1 MKVHDLVNEAPIEM
15 DPSQP
20 NNPRIFGHEKAN
32 PMSLK
37 GRIMQARAQLKE
49 LAKMAD
55 SDELEV
61 WERITKLSKG
71 GMFMGLEQ
79 NFEQIRH
86 GIDELAKKRKK
97 GGTGSRGINR
107 GIGEIDQNTS
117 KQQDLGNGFVLTSVN
132 AFGATR
138 KAVLDTQSNT
148 YYIPNKND
156 NGSAIAR
163 TPAPYLTVKDGKT
176 GASMG
181 GPETKAAMMK
191 AGLINETATAGA
203 TSAGSVASVSNKQ
216 SNPTKKGKHGAPEA
230 PQHKNKD
237 GTVKNALN
245 TDDNLFGGKTVKR

>member
-15 DPSQP
+15 DPTQP
-20 NNPRIFGHEKAN
+20 NNPTIYGHDKAN
-32 PMSLK
+32 PMTLK
-37 GRIMQARAQLKE
+37 GRIMSARAQLKE

-86 GIDELAKKRKK
+86 GIGELAKKRKK

-107 GIGEIDQNTS
+107 GIGEIDQNIS
-117 KQQDLGNGFVLTSVN
+117 KQQDLGNGFVLTSID

-148 YYIPNKND
+148 HYILNKND

-163 TPAPYLTVKDGKT
+163 TPAPYLTIKDGKT

-191 AGLINETATAGA
+191 AGLVNETTTAGA
-203 TSAGSVASVSNKQ
+203 VAAVVNPGAG
-216 SNPTKKGKHGAPEA
+216 T
-230 PQHKNKD
+230 KNKK
-237 GTVKNALN
+237 TNKIAKNALDSN
-245 TDDNLFGGKTVKR
+245 DNLFGGKPVKR

>member
-20 NNPRIFGHEKAN
+20 NNPKIFGHEKAN

-107 GIGEIDQNTS
+107 GIGE
-117 KQQDLGNGFVLTSVN
+117 
-132 AFGATR
+132 
-138 KAVLDTQSNT
+138 
-148 YYIPNKND
+148 
-156 NGSAIAR
+156 
-163 TPAPYLTVKDGKT
+163 
-176 GASMG
+176 
-181 GPETKAAMMK
+181 
-191 AGLINETATAGA
+191 TATVGA

-216 SNPTKKGKHGAPEA
+216 SSPTKKGKHGAPEA

-245 TDDNLFGGKTVKR
+245 TNDNLFGGKTVKR

>member
-1 MKVHDLVNEAPIEM
+1 MKVHDLVNEAPIQM
-15 DPSQP
+15 DPSEP
-20 NNPRIFGHEKAN
+20 NNPTVYGHEKAN
-32 PMSLK
+32 PMTLK

-55 SDELEV
+55 SNELEV
-61 WERITKLSKG
+61 WEQITKLAKG

-86 GIDELAKKRKK
+86 GIGELAKKRKK
-97 GGTGSRGINR
+97 GGTSSRGINK

-117 KQQDLGNGFVLTSVN
+117 KQQDLGNGFTLTSID

-148 YYIPNKND
+148 YYILNKND

-163 TPAPYLTVKDGKT
+163 TPAPYLTIKDGKT

-191 AGLINETATAGA
+191 AGLINET
-203 TSAGSVASVSNKQ
+203 TSASSIAAVPNPGVAK
-216 SNPTKKGKHGAPEA
+216 TKKTSKIA
-230 PQHKNKD
+230 
-237 GTVKNALN
+237 KNALDTN
-245 TDDNLFGGKTVKR
+245 DNLLGGKPIKR

>member
-1 MKVHDLVNEAPIEM
+1 MKIFDLTNEHIEEAPIQM
-15 DPSQP
+15 DPSEP
-20 NNPRIFGHEKAN
+20 NNPTVYGHEKAN
-32 PMSLK
+32 PMTLK

-55 SDELEV
+55 SNELEV

-86 GIDELAKKRKK
+86 GIGELAKKRKK
-97 GGTGSRGINR
+97 GGTGSRGINK
-107 GIGEIDQNTS
+107 GIGEIDQATS
-117 KQQDLGNGFVLTSVN
+117 TTPKQQDLGNGFTLTSID

-138 KAVLDTQSNT
+138 KAVLDTSNNT
-148 YYIPNKND
+148 YYILNKND

-163 TPAPYLTVKDGKT
+163 TPAPYLTIKDGKT

-191 AGLINETATAGA
+191 AGLINET
-203 TSAGSVASVSNKQ
+203 TSASSIAAVPNPGVAK
-216 SNPTKKGKHGAPEA
+216 TKKTSKIA
-230 PQHKNKD
+230 
-237 GTVKNALN
+237 KNALDTN
-245 TDDNLFGGKTVKR
+245 DNLLGGKPIKR

>member
-61 WERITKLSKG
+61 WEQITKLSKG

-97 GGTGSRGINR
+97 GGTGSRGINK
-107 GIGEIDQNTS
+107 GIS
-117 KQQDLGNGFVLTSVN
+117 
-132 AFGATR
+132 
-138 KAVLDTQSNT
+138 
-148 YYIPNKND
+148 
-156 NGSAIAR
+156 
-163 TPAPYLTVKDGKT
+163 
-176 GASMG
+176 
-181 GPETKAAMMK
+181 ET
-191 AGLINETATAGA
+191 TTAGA
-203 TSAGSVASVSNKQ
+203 VAAVV
-216 SNPTKKGKHGAPEA
+216 NPGPST
-230 PQHKNKD
+230 KNKK
-237 GTVKNALN
+237 TNKVAKNALDSN
-245 TDDNLFGGKTVKR
+245 DSLFGGKTVKR

>member
-15 DPSQP
+15 DPSEP

-32 PMSLK
+32 PMTLK

-107 GIGEIDQNTS
+107 GIGEIDQNIS
-117 KQQDLGNGFVLTSVN
+117 KQQDLGNGFVLTSID

-148 YYIPNKND
+148 HYILNKND

-163 TPAPYLTVKDGKT
+163 TPAPYLTIKDGKT

-191 AGLINETATAGA
+191 AGLVNETTTAGA
-203 TSAGSVASVSNKQ
+203 VAAVVNPGANTKPKKTNKV
-216 SNPTKKGKHGAPEA
+216 A
-230 PQHKNKD
+230 
-237 GTVKNALN
+237 KNALDTN
-245 TDDNLFGGKTVKR
+245 DNLLGGKPVKR

>member
-86 GIDELAKKRKK
+86 GIDELAKKRRK

-107 GIGEIDQNTS
+107 GIGET
-117 KQQDLGNGFVLTSVN
+117 T
-132 AFGATR
+132 
-138 KAVLDTQSNT
+138 
-148 YYIPNKND
+148 
-156 NGSAIAR
+156 
-163 TPAPYLTVKDGKT
+163 
-176 GASMG
+176 
-181 GPETKAAMMK
+181 
-191 AGLINETATAGA
+191 TAGA
-203 TSAGSVASVSNKQ
+203 VAAVV
-216 SNPTKKGKHGAPEA
+216 NPGPST
-230 PQHKNKD
+230 KNKK
-237 GTVKNALN
+237 TNKVAKNALDSN
-245 TDDNLFGGKTVKR
+245 DSLFGGKTVKR

>member
-1 MKVHDLVNEAPIEM
+1 MKIFDLTNENIEEAPIQM
-15 DPSQP
+15 DPSEP
-20 NNPRIFGHEKAN
+20 NNPTVYGHEKAN
-32 PMSLK
+32 PMTLK

-55 SDELEV
+55 SNELEV

-86 GIDELAKKRKK
+86 GIGELAKKRKK
-97 GGTGSRGINR
+97 GGTGSRGINK
-107 GIGEIDQNTS
+107 GIGEIDQATS
-117 KQQDLGNGFVLTSVN
+117 TTPKQQDLGNGFTLTSID

-138 KAVLDTQSNT
+138 KAVLDTSNNT
-148 YYIPNKND
+148 YYILNKND

-163 TPAPYLTVKDGKT
+163 TPAPYLTIKDGKT

-191 AGLINETATAGA
+191 AGLINET
-203 TSAGSVASVSNKQ
+203 TSASSIAAVPNPGVAK
-216 SNPTKKGKHGAPEA
+216 TKKTSKIA
-230 PQHKNKD
+230 
-237 GTVKNALN
+237 KNALDTN
-245 TDDNLFGGKTVKR
+245 DNLLGGKPIKR

>member
-1 MKVHDLVNEAPIEM
+1 MKIFDLTNEHIEEAPIQM
-15 DPSQP
+15 DPSEP
-20 NNPRIFGHEKAN
+20 NNPTVYGHEKAN
-32 PMSLK
+32 PMTLK

-55 SDELEV
+55 SNELEV
-61 WERITKLSKG
+61 WEQITKLAKG

-86 GIDELAKKRKK
+86 GIGELAKKRKK
-97 GGTGSRGINR
+97 GGTSSRGINK

-117 KQQDLGNGFVLTSVN
+117 KQQDLGNGFTLTSID

-148 YYIPNKND
+148 YYILNKND

-163 TPAPYLTVKDGKT
+163 TPAPYLTIKDGKT

-191 AGLINETATAGA
+191 AGLINET
-203 TSAGSVASVSNKQ
+203 TSASSIAAVPNPGVAK
-216 SNPTKKGKHGAPEA
+216 TKKTSKIA
-230 PQHKNKD
+230 
-237 GTVKNALN
+237 KNALDTN
-245 TDDNLFGGKTVKR
+245 DNLLGGKPIKR